1 MEANELTDA
10 ERNQLRAFINT
21 EAGKKLLLKFV
32 QEELENFAV
41 AYNKKSSLEK
51 QGQLLNRNSGI
62 YWCRTLIE
70 DLIKPSK

>member
-1 MEANELTDA
+1 MEINELTDA
-10 ERNQLRAFINT
+10 ERNQLRAYINT
-21 EAGKKLLLKFV
+21 ESGKKLLLKFV

-41 AYNKKSSLEK
+41 AYNKKSTTEHQS
-51 QGQLLNRNSGI
+51 QLVNRNAGI